1 MFWAVFCYV
10 SVNLVAAHIP
20 GGGLI
25 GLIFAV
31 YVPLASQNPYL
42 IIVYSVGKY
51 RPHLSHFWENVIFV
65 IPVKTRS
72 SWNRLKLV
80 R

>member
-1 MFWAVFCYV
+1 MFWAVV

-20 GGGLI
+20 GG

-42 IIVYSVGKY
+42 IIAYSVGKY
-51 RPHLSHFWENVIFV
+51 RPHL
-65 IPVKTRS
+65 
-72 SWNRLKLV
+72 
-80 R
+80 